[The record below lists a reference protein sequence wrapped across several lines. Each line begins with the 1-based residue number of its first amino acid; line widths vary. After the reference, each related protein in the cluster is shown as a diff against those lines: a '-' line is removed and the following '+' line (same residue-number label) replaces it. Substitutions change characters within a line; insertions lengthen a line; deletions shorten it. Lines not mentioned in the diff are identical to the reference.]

1 MAPQW
6 KSLPDF
12 KSQVL
17 KDLMELRFP
26 AVAPTHLY
34 SSSDWKKGD
43 DSNYV
48 GMIKFKET
56 FRFPLHPVD
65 DAGTKGLFLIVD
77 DHWPHFAEFWFDL
90 LEDTN
95 YSFFKKVAMIRVP
108 EDGKLVVTLITV
120 DQSHNYVELACDL
133 HGRVLR

>member
-26 AVAPTHLY
+26 AIAPTHLY
-34 SSSDWKKGD
+34 YSELWDGEKFNNLLGK
-43 DSNYV
+43 
-48 GMIKFKET
+48 IKIRET
-56 FRFPLHPVD
+56 FHFPLHPVD

-77 DHWPHFAEFWFDL
+77 DHWPDLSESWFEL
-90 LEDTN
+90 LEDRN
-95 YSFFKKVAMIRVP
+95 FAFFEKVANIRAP
-108 EDGKLVVTLITV
+108 EDSKLLVTLKVV
-120 DQSHNYVELACDL
+120 DQSMHYVDL
-133 HGRVLR
+133 SSSLFIREIR